1 VATANITTAYTLAD
15 FAKNLNPDGSIAD
28 VAELLSQR
36 NEILED
42 MLWIEGNLPTGHRDS
57 VRTSLPTPTWR
68 RLNQGVDPSKTT
80 EAQVTD
86 TCGMSEAIAIVD
98 KALAD
103 LNGNS
108 ARWRMS
114 QNKGFLEGMAQDMA
128 AQLLYSNSALAP
140 EKPMGFTPRFASL
153 STGTSQTANN
163 VVSGA
168 GSTSSQQS
176 SIWLV
181 GWGDDKVRGIFPKGS
196 KAGLQDTDE
205 GEDWAFDANNKRYKA
220 YITHYVWKA
229 GLSVKDWRYIVRIAN
244 VDTSANAGGLR
255 SSTPPDL
262 VDLVDQ
268 AIAKIPNLGA
278 CRPALYMNR
287 TVKRH
292 FNKQRNRGA
301 QASSTVNLTTIR
313 DTSTDDQRGVIKRF
327 ENYDGIPLRIVD
339 QILNTES
346 VVS

>member
-1 VATANITTAYTLAD
+1 MATANTTTAYTLAD
-15 FAKNLNPDGSIAD
+15 FAKNLAPDGSIAD

-57 VRTSLPTPTWR
+57 VCTSLPTPTWR
-68 RLNQGVDPSKTT
+68 RMNQGVDPTKTT
-80 EAQVTD
+80 ETQVTD
-86 TCGMSEAIAIVD
+86 TCGMSEAIAIID

-128 AQLLYSNSALAP
+128 AQLLYANSALNP
-140 EKPMGFTPRFASL
+140 EKPMGFAPRFASL

-163 VVSGA
+163 IVNAA

-205 GEDWAFDANNKRYKA
+205 GEEWAFDANNKRYKA

-244 VDTSANAGGLR
+244 IDTSANAGGLR

-287 TVKRH
+287 SVKRQ

-301 QASSTVNLTTIR
+301 QVSGTVNLTTIR

-327 ENYDGIPLRIVD
+327 DNYDGIPLRIVD

>member
-1 VATANITTAYTLAD
+1 
-15 FAKNLNPDGSIAD
+15 
-28 VAELLSQR
+28 
-36 NEILED
+36 
-42 MLWIEGNLPTGHRDS
+42 
-57 VRTSLPTPTWR
+57 
-68 RLNQGVDPSKTT
+68 
-80 EAQVTD
+80 
-86 TCGMSEAIAIVD
+86 
-98 KALAD
+98 
-103 LNGNS
+103 
-108 ARWRMS
+108 MS

-140 EKPMGFTPRFASL
+140 EKPMGLSPRFASL
-153 STGTSQTANN
+153 SAATSQTANN
-163 VVSGA
+163 IVNGA

-229 GLSVKDWRYIVRIAN
+229 GLSVKDWRYVVRIAN
-244 VDTSANAGGLR
+244 IDTSTNAGGLR

-268 AIAKIPNLGA
+268 AIARIPNLGA

>member
-1 VATANITTAYTLAD
+1 VATANVTTAYTLAD

-68 RLNQGVDPSKTT
+68 RINQGVDPSKTT
-80 EAQVTD
+80 ESQVTD
-86 TCGMSEAIAIVD
+86 TCGMSEAIAVVD
-98 KALAD
+98 KDLAI

-108 ARWRMS
+108 AKWRMS

-128 AQLLYSNSALAP
+128 AQLLYANSALNP
-140 EKPMGFTPRFASL
+140 EKPMGIMPRYASL
-153 STGTSQTANN
+153 STSTSQTANN
-163 VVSGA
+163 VVTAG
-168 GSTSSQQS
+168 GSTASVET
-176 SIWLV
+176 SILLV
-181 GWGDDKVRGIFPKGS
+181 GWGDDTVRGIFPKGS
-196 KAGLQDTDE
+196 VAGLQDNDE
-205 GEDWAFDANNKRYKA
+205 GEDWAFDANSKRYKA
-220 YITHYVWKA
+220 YITHYQWKA
-229 GLSVKDWRYIVRIAN
+229 GLSVKDWRYIVRIPN
-244 VDTSANAGGLR
+244 IDTSTNAGGLR

-268 AIAKIPNLGA
+268 AIARIPNLSA

-287 TVKRH
+287 TVKRY
-292 FNKQRNRGA
+292 FNKQRNRGVPV
-301 QASSTVNLTTIR
+301 SSTVNLTTIR

>member
-1 VATANITTAYTLAD
+1 
-15 FAKNLNPDGSIAD
+15 
-28 VAELLSQR
+28 
-36 NEILED
+36 
-42 MLWIEGNLPTGHRDS
+42 M
-57 VRTSLPTPTWR
+57 
-68 RLNQGVDPSKTT
+68 
-80 EAQVTD
+80 
-86 TCGMSEAIAIVD
+86 
-98 KALAD
+98 
-103 LNGNS
+103 
-108 ARWRMS
+108 
-114 QNKGFLEGMAQDMA
+114 
-128 AQLLYSNSALAP
+128 
-140 EKPMGFTPRFASL
+140 
-153 STGTSQTANN
+153 
-163 VVSGA
+163 
-168 GSTSSQQS
+168 
-176 SIWLV
+176 
-181 GWGDDKVRGIFPKGS
+181 RGIFPKGS

-244 VDTSANAGGLR
+244 IDTSTNAGGLR

-327 ENYDGIPLRIVD
+327 DNYDGIPLRIVD

>member
-1 VATANITTAYTLAD
+1 MATANITTAYTLAD
-15 FAKNLNPDGSIAD
+15 FAKNLAPDGSIAD

-68 RLNQGVDPSKTT
+68 RVNQGVDPSKTT
-80 EAQVTD
+80 ETQVTD
-86 TCGMSEAIAIVD
+86 TCGMSEAIAIID

-114 QNKGFLEGMAQDMA
+114 QNKGSSRAWRRTWPP
-128 AQLLYSNSALAP
+128 SSSTR
-140 EKPMGFTPRFASL
+140 TPRLRPRSRWASRRA
-153 STGTSQTANN
+153 SPRSRPARRRRANN
-163 VVSGA
+163 IVCGA

-244 VDTSANAGGLR
+244 IDTSTNAGGLR

-278 CRPALYMNR
+278 LPSGAL
-287 TVKRH
+287 H
-292 FNKQRNRGA
+292 EPHGQAPLQQAA
-301 QASSTVNLTTIR
+301 QPRCPGVEHGQPPTIR
-313 DTSTDDQRGVIKRF
+313 DTS
-327 ENYDGIPLRIVD
+327 DG
-339 QILNTES
+339 
-346 VVS
+346 